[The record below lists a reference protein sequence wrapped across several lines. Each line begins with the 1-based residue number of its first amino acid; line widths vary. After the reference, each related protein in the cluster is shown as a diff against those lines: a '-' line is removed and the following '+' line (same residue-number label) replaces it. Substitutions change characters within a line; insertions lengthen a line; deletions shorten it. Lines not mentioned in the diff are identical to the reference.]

1 MALTLKDVV
10 ESRVQQRASG
20 VRRDVATTSD
30 AAQTRRERF
39 SLEDSDRRAAR
50 DSQIRSSSA
59 GAKPAATDMS
69 KADASKTRERPAQAD
84 RSAAAGADRTTRAET
99 STKPASPGPATPTPP
114 AKPQA
119 DTTASGQPE
128 AEATKSAPAELG
140 ASAGDAESEA
150 AATAETAVTSPMMA
164 ILVAPLAEAP
174 APLPTASKTD
184 AFDSDDEPGIEAAND
199 AAKGAESLGPG
210 TGKTVGPAVAVKPE
224 FEVALAEIA
233 TGAPGGDTV
242 PSIAASGMDSAAA
255 SGAVAAPSSSSS
267 SSADVKAASAS
278 NAAAH
283 LQAPSSSEMAPIPL
297 GAVPMTIGLR
307 ALGASSR
314 FEIRLDPKEL
324 GRIDVSI
331 DIDKDQGTVGV
342 RLVVDRPE
350 TLALLQR
357 DASAL
362 QQALSQ
368 TGFDASAGV
377 SLSLRG
383 DEAGSGRN
391 GHESA
396 ADAQTRGGA
405 QADRPGLQGG
415 PDHIPIDLVP
425 LRALRGLGRVDI
437 RI

>member
-1 MALTLKDVV
+1 MSLTLKDVV

-20 VRRDVATTSD
+20 VQRDLAETRD
-30 AAQTRRERF
+30 PAQTRRERF
-39 SLEDSDRRAAR
+39 SLEESDRRAAR

-59 GAKPAATDMS
+59 GMKTAATDMS
-69 KADASKTRERPAQAD
+69 KADGSKTSERPAQAD
-84 RSAAAGADRTTRAET
+84 RSAAAGADRATRAET
-99 STKPASPGPATPTPP
+99 STKPASPGPAALTPP
-114 AKPQA
+114 AKPQV
-119 DTTASGQPE
+119 DTTASAQSE
-128 AEATKSAPAELG
+128 AEATKSAPAELD
-140 ASAGDAESEA
+140 SSTGDAESKT

-164 ILVAPLAEAP
+164 IFVAPLAEAP
-174 APLPTASKTD
+174 PPLPTASKAT
-184 AFDSDDEPGIEAAND
+184 AFDPDEESGIEAAD
-199 AAKGAESLGPG
+199 GAAKGAGSLGPG

-224 FEVALAEIA
+224 FEAALAEIA
-233 TGAPGGDTV
+233 AGAPGGDTM
-242 PSIAASGMDSAAA
+242 PSIAASGTDPAAA
-255 SGAVAAPSSSSS
+255 TAPSSSP
-267 SSADVKAASAS
+267 DVKAASAS
-278 NAAAH
+278 NVAAH
-283 LQAPSSSEMAPIPL
+283 LQASPSSAPIPL

-324 GRIDVSI
+324 GRVDVSI

-357 DASAL
+357 DASTL

-383 DEAGSGRN
+383 DEAGTGRN
-391 GHESA
+391 GRETGD
-396 ADAQTRGGA
+396 DAQSRGGA

-425 LRALRGLGRVDI
+425 LRALRGIGRVDI